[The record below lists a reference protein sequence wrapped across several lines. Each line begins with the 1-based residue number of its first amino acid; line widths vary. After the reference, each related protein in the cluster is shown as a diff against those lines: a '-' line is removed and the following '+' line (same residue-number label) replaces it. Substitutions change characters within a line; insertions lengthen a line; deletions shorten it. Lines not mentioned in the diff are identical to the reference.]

1 LIYLDT
7 SILATYYLP
16 EKISS
21 QVQTYIQG
29 KSQLI
34 TELTRLE
41 FYSALSIKVR
51 TNSLLKSDAKRVMEL
66 FKSHLGAAYYL
77 NKRLNPKHYDKTGEY
92 IATLSLPIKTPDAL
106 HLAFA
111 ASENLKIVTADKQL
125 ANNASELDI
134 DYELF

>member
-1 LIYLDT
+1 MIYLDT
-7 SILATYYLP
+7 SVLAAYYLP
-16 EKISS
+16 EEISL

-29 KSQLI
+29 KSLLI

-41 FYSALSIKVR
+41 FYSALSIRVR
-51 TNSLLKSDAKRVMEL
+51 TNSLLKSDAKRIMEL
-66 FKSHLGAAYYL
+66 FKSHLRDAYYL
-77 NKRLNPKHYDKTGEY
+77 NKRLNSKHYEKAGEY
-92 IATLSLPIKTPDAL
+92 IATLSLPIKAPDAL

-125 ANNASELDI
+125 ANNASKLAI